1 MTSIVNLPTLIREI
15 SRMKAR
21 NAFRNYIE
29 YIQFPYFRNLDKNT
43 RITFNFPLTVFV
55 GQNGSGKSSTLH
67 ALYGAP
73 KKNTPYEYWFSTAV
87 DPIQEVSAGGD
98 RHSFFY
104 VYKDNRG
111 RPLEVL
117 KQRIFKRNNPDY
129 WETARPNLSYG
140 MARITA
146 GKRNQPIEKDVV
158 YIDFRSE
165 LSAFDKYFYFKKP
178 RKSKTIN
185 NKQDFL
191 RKHSVFLRRIVDG
204 HNVVI
209 NRYGENKN
217 ELLKTFSA
225 AELQHISFILGK
237 KYVSG
242 KFVEHKLFEEWGY
255 SVIFETS
262 SYSYSEA
269 FAGSGEIAV
278 VRLVLEVLGAKQ
290 YSLVLLDEPEVSLHP
305 GAQKRLKHFLLEET
319 RKKQL
324 QVVIS
329 THSPSIIE
337 DLPSNAI
344 KVFSQLPSGKFN
356 VRNGITP
363 GEAFYHLEQTNLAR
377 KTLIVEDL
385 LSKEIIN
392 GVLKEM
398 GDATAS
404 LFQINFYTGGAS
416 VIKNHFINVYSHANE
431 TNKFIVFDGD
441 QKLVPQHFNPDLIIE
456 AEQTNERFRQ
466 EIQRQTGIDI
476 PFYPDG
482 NQDQGA
488 RADQEKELRENY
500 LKFYLRNVFYLPL
513 TIPEEII
520 WNQEYAEKILT
531 VSGKAVFI
539 EKINATGDFKEKFL
553 SVAEA
558 LTGDRKDIAS
568 AERIFLEKWLNDK
581 NAIYDQVVTIISSIR
596 DL

>member
-1 MTSIVNLPTLIREI
+1 MNIPILINEI
-15 SRMKAR
+15 SRMKTR
-21 NAFRNYIE
+21 NVFRNYIE
-29 YIQFPYFRNLDKNT
+29 YIQFPYFRNLDKDT
-43 RITFNFPLTVFV
+43 RITFDFPLTIFV

-67 ALYGAP
+67 ALFGAP
-73 KKNTPYEYWFSTAV
+73 KKNTPFEFWFSTAV

-98 RHSFFY
+98 RHSFYY

-140 MARITA
+140 MKRIA
-146 GKRNQPIEKDVV
+146 EGKRNQPIEKEVV

-178 RKSKTIN
+178 RKTKTIN

-191 RKHSVFLRRIVDG
+191 RKYSVFLRKIIDG
-204 HNVVI
+204 RNVII

-217 ELLKTFSA
+217 ELLRAFTRN
-225 AELQHISFILGK
+225 ELQQISIILGK

-242 KFVEHKLFEEWGY
+242 KIVKHKLFEEWGY
-255 SVIFETS
+255 SVMFETS

-269 FAGSGEIAV
+269 FAGSGEMAV

-305 GAQKRLKHFLLEET
+305 GAQKRLKHFILEET

-337 DLPSNAI
+337 ELPSTAI

-356 VRNGITP
+356 VINGITP
-363 GEAFYHLEQTNLAR
+363 EEAFYHLEQTSPAR
-377 KTLIVEDL
+377 KTIIIEDL

-392 GVLKEM
+392 GVLKAM
-398 GDATAS
+398 GEATAS
-404 LFQINFYTGGAS
+404 LFQVTFYSGGAT
-416 VIKNHFINVYSHANE
+416 VIKNNFINVYSHANE
-431 TNKFIVFDGD
+431 LNKFIVFDGD
-441 QKLVPQHFNPDLIIE
+441 QKLVPLHFNPELIIE
-456 AEQTNERFRQ
+456 ADQTNERYRQ
-466 EIQRQTGIDI
+466 EIQTQTGSDI
-476 PFYPDG
+476 SFFPDG
-482 NQDQGA
+482 SQDHGA
-488 RADQEKELRENY
+488 RADQEKELRETY

-513 TIPEEII
+513 TTPEEII
-520 WNQEYAEKILT
+520 WNQELAESFLT
-531 VSGKAVFI
+531 AMDKAEFI
-539 EKINATGDFKEKFL
+539 ARINATGNFKEKFL
-553 SVAEA
+553 LVAEA
-558 LTGDRKDIAS
+558 MTGDKKNIDL
-568 AERIFLEKWLNDK
+568 AERTFLEKWLKEK
-581 NAIYDQVVTIISSIR
+581 NASYNQVVSIISSIR
-596 DL
+596 DLNA

>member
-1 MTSIVNLPTLIREI
+1 
-15 SRMKAR
+15 MKTR
-21 NAFRNYIE
+21 NVFRNYID

-43 RITFNFPLTVFV
+43 RITFDFPLTVFV

-73 KKNTPYEYWFSTAV
+73 KRNTPFEFWFSTAV
-87 DPIQEVSAGGD
+87 DPIQEVSDGGD

-104 VYKDNRG
+104 VYKDNQG

-140 MARITA
+140 MTRIND
-146 GKRNQPIEKDVV
+146 GGRNQPIEKDVV

-178 RKSKTIN
+178 RKTKTIN

-191 RKHSVFLRRIVDG
+191 RKHSVFLRSIIDG
-204 HNVVI
+204 HNVII
-209 NRYGENKN
+209 NRYGEDRN
-217 ELLKTFSA
+217 ELLKVFTA
-225 AELQHISFILGK
+225 AELKQISFILGK
-237 KYVSG
+237 KYISG
-242 KFVEHKLFEEWGY
+242 KIVKHKLFEEWGY
-255 SVIFETS
+255 SVIFETE

-269 FAGSGEIAV
+269 FAGSGEMAV

-290 YSLVLLDEPEVSLHP
+290 YSLILLDEPEVSLHP
-305 GAQKRLKHFLLEET
+305 GAQKRLKFFLLDET

-329 THSPSIIE
+329 SHSPSMIE
-337 DLPSNAI
+337 ELPSNAI

-363 GEAFYHLEQTNLAR
+363 HEAFYHLEQTNPAR
-377 KTLIVEDL
+377 KTLIVEDF

-441 QKLVPQHFNPDLIIE
+441 QKLVQQHFNPDLIIE
-456 AEQTNERFRQ
+456 SEQTNDRFKQ
-466 EIQRQTGIDI
+466 EIRAQTGSDI
-476 PFYPDG
+476 SFYPDG
-482 NQDQGA
+482 NQDQGS
-488 RADQEKELRENY
+488 REDQERILRRNY
-500 LKFYLRNVFYLPL
+500 LKFYLRNVSYLPL
-513 TIPEEII
+513 RIPEEII
-520 WNQEYAEKILT
+520 WNQELAENFLT
-531 VSGKAVFI
+531 AMNKSDFI
-539 EKINATGDFKEKFL
+539 ARINATNDFKEKFL
-553 SVAEA
+553 LVSEA
-558 LTGDRKDIAS
+558 MTGDKKNIDS
-568 AERIFLEKWLNDK
+568 TEKTFLEKWLNDK
-581 NAIYDQVVTIISSIR
+581 NATYGQVVAIISSIR
-596 DL
+596 DLQ

>member
-1 MTSIVNLPTLIREI
+1 VNIPILINEI
-15 SRMKAR
+15 SRMKTR
-21 NAFRNYIE
+21 NVFRNYIE
-29 YIQFPYFRNLDKNT
+29 YIQFPYFRNLDKDT
-43 RITFNFPLTVFV
+43 RITFDFPLTIFV

-67 ALYGAP
+67 ALFGAP
-73 KKNTPYEYWFSTAV
+73 KKNTPFEFWFSTAV

-98 RHSFFY
+98 RHSFYY

-140 MARITA
+140 MKRIA
-146 GKRNQPIEKDVV
+146 EGKRNQPIEKEVV

-178 RKSKTIN
+178 RKTKTIN

-191 RKHSVFLRRIVDG
+191 RKYSVFLRKIIDG
-204 HNVVI
+204 RNVII

-217 ELLKTFSA
+217 ELLRAFTRN
-225 AELQHISFILGK
+225 ELQQISIILGK

-242 KFVEHKLFEEWGY
+242 KIVKHKLFEEWGY
-255 SVIFETS
+255 SVMFETS

-269 FAGSGEIAV
+269 FAGSGEMAV

-305 GAQKRLKHFLLEET
+305 GAQKRLKHFILEET

-337 DLPSNAI
+337 ELPSTAI

-356 VRNGITP
+356 VINGITP
-363 GEAFYHLEQTNLAR
+363 EEAFYHLEQTSPAR
-377 KTLIVEDL
+377 KTIIIEDL

-392 GVLKEM
+392 GVLKAM
-398 GDATAS
+398 GEATAS
-404 LFQINFYTGGAS
+404 LFQVTFYSGGAT
-416 VIKNHFINVYSHANE
+416 VIKNNFINVYSHANE
-431 TNKFIVFDGD
+431 LNKFIVFDGD
-441 QKLVPQHFNPDLIIE
+441 QKLVPLHFNPELIIE
-456 AEQTNERFRQ
+456 ADQTNERYRQ
-466 EIQRQTGIDI
+466 EIQTQTGSDI
-476 PFYPDG
+476 SFFPDG
-482 NQDQGA
+482 SQDHGA
-488 RADQEKELRENY
+488 RADQEKELRETY

-513 TIPEEII
+513 TTPEEII
-520 WNQEYAEKILT
+520 WNQELAESFLT
-531 VSGKAVFI
+531 AMDKAEFI
-539 EKINATGDFKEKFL
+539 ARINATGNFKEKFL
-553 SVAEA
+553 LVAEA
-558 LTGDRKDIAS
+558 MTGDKKNIDL
-568 AERIFLEKWLNDK
+568 AERTFLEKWLKEK
-581 NAIYDQVVTIISSIR
+581 NASYNQVVSIISSIR
-596 DL
+596 DLNA